1 MTDTQTDTE
10 PQQEAPPGRPAPGW
24 PWLHVLAAALAVAT
38 LLVAVTT
45 LVARADTSE
54 HRSTFVD
61 GFQRECTQVQR
72 DDAIGLSCAP
82 KPFES
87 RLADGL
93 RGASERAS

>member
-1 MTDTQTDTE
+1 MTDTALNTE
-10 PQQEAPPGRPAPGW
+10 PQQEAPPGRPFRW
-24 PWLHVLAAALAVAT
+24 LPWAHVIALAVASAIA
-38 LLVAVTT
+38 LVTITAVI
-45 LVARADTSE
+45 AHGAAPER
-54 HRSTFVD
+54 RSTFVD

>member
-10 PQQEAPPGRPAPGW
+10 PWQEAPPRRRAPWW
-24 PWLHVLAAALAVAT
+24 PWAHILTALGVAAVLITVTAVIAHGAT
-38 LLVAVTT
+38 NAGP
-45 LVARADTSE
+45 
-54 HRSTFVD
+54 STFVD
-61 GFQRECTQVQR
+61 GFGRECTLVQR